1 MSADTLLSRLDGVRP
16 TAPGRWLAK
25 CPAHDDRRPSLSI
38 READDGRVLLHCWS
52 GCSTAEVID
61 AIGATWGDLF
71 RPRDQRFPGGAPRRR
86 ERLASASDAL
96 KVLVTEARIVALLA
110 GDLARGE
117 AITEEDRQRLL
128 VAAGRLAKA
137 ETLCSA

>member
-1 MSADTLLSRLDGVRP
+1 MTATVLLDRLNGARQ

-38 READDGRVLLHCWS
+38 READDGRVLLYCWS
-52 GCSTAEVID
+52 GCSTADVID

-71 RPRDQRFPGGAPRRR
+71 PPKSRTDPPSRRRR
-86 ERLASASDAL
+86 ERLVSPADAL
-96 KVLVTEARIVALLA
+96 KVLAYEASIVALLA

-117 AITEEDRQRLL
+117 AISERDRQRLI

-137 ETLCSA
+137 ESLCSA